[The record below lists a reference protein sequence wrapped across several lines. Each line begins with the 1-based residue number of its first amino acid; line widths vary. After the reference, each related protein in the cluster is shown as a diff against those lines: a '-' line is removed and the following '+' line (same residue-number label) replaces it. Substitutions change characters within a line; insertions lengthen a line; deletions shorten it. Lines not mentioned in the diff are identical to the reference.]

1 MEQVLQLL
9 ADYQWWIYAVLGL
22 VLLFY
27 LRRALLARRAG
38 ARSIFALEQEQ
49 ERRRYSRSVM
59 AAAVTIVVLGTVF
72 VLSNPIV
79 LPSGETESTA
89 SPTTTTTAGP
99 LPVSTLTPTAL
110 PATATPTPTA
120 TVARPTRAVMPTAT
134 VQAVEAPT
142 PVVRP
147 PACPDPN
154 VRITSPGIN
163 QAVNGPV
170 PIRGTALHDNFQ
182 YYKIEIGVGN
192 DPQNWSVVGQLH
204 YNVVNNGVLETLNSG
219 GYAPGRYTLRLVVVD
234 QTGNYPPPC
243 QVTIEVRR

>member
-1 MEQVLQLL
+1 MEQVLRLI

-27 LRRALLARRAG
+27 LRRALLARRDG

-49 ERRRYSRSVM
+49 ARLRYLRSVM
-59 AAAVTIVVLGTVF
+59 AAAVVLVVLASVF

-79 LPSGETESTA
+79 LPTTVASTP
-89 SPTTTTTAGP
+89 SPTITVTAGP
-99 LPVSTLTPTAL
+99 LPVSTLTATAL
-110 PATATPTPTA
+110 PPTNTPTPSPTN
-120 TVARPTRAVMPTAT
+120 TRPPRPVIPTAT
-134 VQAVEAPT
+134 SEAGAT
-142 PVVRP
+142 PAPAVRP

-154 VRITSPGIN
+154 VRITSPGVN
-163 QAVNGPV
+163 QMVSGNV
-170 PIRGTALHDNFQ
+170 PIRGTALDENFQ
-182 YYKIEIGVGN
+182 YYKIEIGVGD

-204 YNVVNNGVLETLNSG
+204 YNSVNNGVLETLNGG

-243 QVTIEVRR
+243 QVTINLQR